1 MDTALVVNII
11 GWLGS
16 AAVIIAYALV
26 STNRVNGD
34 SLIYQLLNLIGSIF
48 LIVNTAYLGALPSAF
63 VNTKC
68 SQSTRLSPPRPLP
81 ERSQSYIAPAWR

>member
-1 MDTALVVNII
+1 MDTTLIVNII

-16 AAVIIAYALV
+16 AAVVIAYALV

-34 SLIYQLLNLIGSIF
+34 SLLYQLLNLVGSIF

-63 VNTKC
+63 VNAMWVC
-68 SQSTRLSPPRPLP
+68 
-81 ERSQSYIAPAWR
+81 IALYALWQIGRKGK

>member
-63 VNTKC
+63 VNIMWVG
-68 SQSTRLSPPRPLP
+68 
-81 ERSQSYIAPAWR
+81 IALYALWRIGRKQ